1 MPLRTPKP
9 MITVR
14 ESNGLF
20 SNRWI
25 HCATWSEQK
34 VTIKCQLVN
43 VVAKV
48 NPRVLMRALLQMTI
62 ATDDITDRHSAP
74 TVPSW
79 QWPETSAM
87 SFKLFNAKTFQKSQ
101 WSSSSSSYCSS
112 SSWRNR
118 KRCAVPSLLC
128 NTSPKLL
135 ALSASKHYFLALA
148 PKNNSSTCSRTN
160 AIKQKRKPKEK
171 EEEDE
176 EAAAAAWS
184 SHLPKGKESAR
195 KQEDSKED
203 QRRCNA
209 PATIDPGSKTR
220 TVVVE
225 RASRSPP
232 VQPKT
237 KTKTGNQRIHNNVQ
251 ADCQRI

>member
-1 MPLRTPKP
+1 
-9 MITVR
+9 
-14 ESNGLF
+14 
-20 SNRWI
+20 
-25 HCATWSEQK
+25 
-34 VTIKCQLVN
+34 
-43 VVAKV
+43 
-48 NPRVLMRALLQMTI
+48 MRALLQMTI
-62 ATDDITDRHSAP
+62 ATDDITDRHNAP

-79 QWPETSAM
+79 QWPEASAM
-87 SFKLFNAKTFQKSQ
+87 CLKLLNAKTFQKSQ
-101 WSSSSSSYCSS
+101 WSSSSSSPCSC

-118 KRCAVPSLLC
+118 KRCAVPSLLLLC
-128 NTSPKLL
+128 NNSQKLL

-160 AIKQKRKPKEK
+160 AIKQKRKPKE

-176 EAAAAAWS
+176 EAAAAWS

-220 TVVVE
+220 AVVVE

-232 VQPKT
+232 GTTKNKNKNRKPKNT
-237 KTKTGNQRIHNNVQ
+237 
-251 ADCQRI
+251 